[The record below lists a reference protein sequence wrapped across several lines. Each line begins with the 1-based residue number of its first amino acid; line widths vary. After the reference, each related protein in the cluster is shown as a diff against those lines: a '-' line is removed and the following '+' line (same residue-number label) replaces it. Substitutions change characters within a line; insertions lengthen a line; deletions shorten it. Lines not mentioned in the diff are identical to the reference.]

1 MGIGHGLALCYVT
14 YVTHVYIYVPAPGRL
29 LPGFIDITCILND
42 KKISSKI
49 SHFFAFRLL
58 TKRWKCS
65 LYSQN
70 FVLIC
75 YAKKVKFSRKKMRK
89 RLGFCGL
96 FSRNIVKTFFA
107 KFCIV
112 SAIFIFAK
120 KCEISRKGCEMQ
132 IFFANVFVRCKF

>member
-58 TKRWKCS
+58 TRRWKCS

-75 YAKKVKFSRKKMRK
+75 YAKKVKFSRKK
-89 RLGFCGL
+89 
-96 FSRNIVKTFFA
+96 NA
-107 KFCIV
+107 KKAWFLRI
-112 SAIFIFAK
+112 IFAK
-120 KCEISRKGCEMQ
+120 YRENSFREILHSFRNFHFREKMRNLAKRLRNAN
-132 IFFANVFVRCKF
+132 FFRERFRSL

>member
-120 KCEISRKGCEMQ
+120 KMRNLAKRLRNAN
-132 IFFANVFVRCKF
+132 FFRERFRSL